1 MRLALREQLLAA
13 MFAGVIAVSA
23 QIVIPLGFIPL
34 SLQTFTVGLTAT
46 LLGRRTGSWAIT
58 LYLLLGFIGLPVF
71 AGGKSGIGVLFGPT
85 GGYLIGYLIASLLIG
100 SLLKK
105 GAWSYWY
112 VIVINFLGFILALI
126 IGSFWLSVV
135 ANLTITQGFASGF
148 LPFLLP
154 EMIKAVGVGILAV
167 WLKRRLPEKYFYFV

>member
-58 LYLLLGFIGLPVF
+58 LYLPVF

-126 IGSFWLSVV
+126 IGSFWLSAV
-135 ANLTITQGFASGF
+135 ANLTITQGFSSGF

-167 WLKRRLPEKYFYFV
+167 WLKRRLPEKYFYFI

>member
-1 MRLALREQLLAA
+1 MRLTLREQLLAA

-85 GGYLIGYLIASLLIG
+85 GGYLIGYLFLVFFTGLFVEKFPNKIPMYFVGGIIG
-100 SLLKK
+100 I
-105 GAWSYWY
+105 
-112 VIVINFLGFILALI
+112 IVCYAFGTVWFVLQYKVGFLEALTMCVFPYIPMDLVKLVAAVI
-126 IGSFWLSVV
+126 IGSQVRKILIRQ
-135 ANLTITQGFASGF
+135 NLIS
-148 LPFLLP
+148 
-154 EMIKAVGVGILAV
+154 
-167 WLKRRLPEKYFYFV
+167 

>member
-71 AGGKSGIGVLFGPT
+71 AGGKMGIGVLFRPT
-85 GGYLIGYLIASLLIG
+85 GGDLI
-100 SLLKK
+100 
-105 GAWSYWY
+105 
-112 VIVINFLGFILALI
+112 V
-126 IGSFWLSVV
+126 
-135 ANLTITQGFASGF
+135 
-148 LPFLLP
+148 
-154 EMIKAVGVGILAV
+154 
-167 WLKRRLPEKYFYFV
+167 